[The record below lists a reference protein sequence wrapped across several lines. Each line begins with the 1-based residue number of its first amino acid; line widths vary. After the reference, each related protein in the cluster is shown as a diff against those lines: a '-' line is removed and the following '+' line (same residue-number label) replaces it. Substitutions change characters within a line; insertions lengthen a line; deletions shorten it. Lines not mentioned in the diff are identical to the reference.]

1 MRCESAS
8 TATISGFA
16 RSTPARSACSF
27 FAAGSVICS
36 VCQRALVARHSAGTA
51 GATGSRG
58 GARAGS
64 FTAPAEWQV
73 LPGQMPVPCGDELPH
88 TVEQLVLLAHAM
100 PYLRCTALGRQGLQ
114 MWQGLDAF
122 ATNEF
127 AAALEAGAAT
137 IEDLRSFVLVHKVVF
152 MTESIAGK
160 NEKARQ
166 RMFAQRA
173 AIGWQTT
180 GAGGSG

>member
-1 MRCESAS
+1 MR
-8 TATISGFA
+8 T
-16 RSTPARSACSF
+16 
-27 FAAGSVICS
+27 V
-36 VCQRALVARHSAGTA
+36 
-51 GATGSRG
+51 
-58 GARAGS
+58 
-64 FTAPAEWQV
+64 PAEWQV
-73 LPGQMPVPCGDELPH
+73 LPGQMPVPRGDELPH
-88 TVEQLVLLAHAM
+88 TVEQLVLLAHAT

-173 AIGWQTT
+173 AIWM
-180 GAGGSG
+180 ANDRGGRERLMLEYVKRAVQLLYEREIRR

>member
-1 MRCESAS
+1 
-8 TATISGFA
+8 
-16 RSTPARSACSF
+16 
-27 FAAGSVICS
+27 
-36 VCQRALVARHSAGTA
+36 
-51 GATGSRG
+51 
-58 GARAGS
+58 
-64 FTAPAEWQV
+64 
-73 LPGQMPVPCGDELPH
+73 
-88 TVEQLVLLAHAM
+88 
-100 PYLRCTALGRQGLQ
+100 

-173 AIGWQTT
+173 AIWMANNRRGRERLMLEYVKRAVQLLYEREIRRRQALDTT
-180 GAGGSG
+180 QAGDRAARARARRRGGERMRGCAGECATWSSEAG